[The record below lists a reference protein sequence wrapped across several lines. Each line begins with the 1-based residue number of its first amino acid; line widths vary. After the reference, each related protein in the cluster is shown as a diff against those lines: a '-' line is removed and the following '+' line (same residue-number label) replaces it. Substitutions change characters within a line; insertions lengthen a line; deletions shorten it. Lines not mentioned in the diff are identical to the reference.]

1 MVLQKQGATRGFA
14 MGGKWGVHKGHSA
27 KPQAIQRAVG
37 GGHAFGAEAA
47 KRGGGG
53 GTGRGRGA
61 GRGMGQAEEEESDV
75 AKVCRTGW
83 LVCMQGVGWV
93 VGCTHVCKEKGGGGG
108 VRDGGVE
115 KLGVGGHTLMCKWVR
130 VGRRVSKGGKMVHMG
145 ECAHG

>member
-1 MVLQKQGATRGFA
+1 MCTKDIVQSLKQSRGLLGGVMLLGLKRQKGEGVGAQEGE
-14 MGGKWGVHKGHSA
+14 G
-27 KPQAIQRAVG
+27 
-37 GGHAFGAEAA
+37 
-47 KRGGGG
+47 
-53 GTGRGRGA
+53 GA